1 MIRRSLPALL
11 GAVVA
16 VLTATTGA
24 SALEATIEPAGAIE
38 APSSGEISFRGGLIT
53 IRCPVTLG
61 GTANAG
67 PIAVA
72 RGSQFGLISDV
83 RIGRCS
89 GGSVERVLINNRE
102 RVWPAKIEAVLPAGG
117 TREELRG
124 ILFFLERAA
133 FQLATFGEAVSCLY
147 EGPAFGLI
155 RTTNLGEDRAGGWR
169 YSTERV
175 EALQIASFRLV
186 SGGEL
191 CPTTGSFS
199 GRFDLNPL
207 LTITVR

>member
-16 VLTATTGA
+16 ALTATTGA

-38 APSSGEISFRGGLIT
+38 APSSGELSFRGGLIT
-53 IRCPVTLG
+53 VRCPVTLG
-61 GTANAG
+61 GTVNAG
-67 PIAVA
+67 PIELS
-72 RGSQFGLISDV
+72 RGSQFGLVSDV

-89 GGSVERVLINNRE
+89 GGTVERVLINNRE
-102 RVWPAKIEAVLPAGG
+102 RVWPAKVEAVLPAGSAK
-117 TREELRG
+117 EELRG

-133 FQLATFGEAVSCLY
+133 FQLATFGEAVGCLY

-155 RTTNLGEDRAGGWR
+155 RLTNLGENRAGAWL
-169 YSTERV
+169 YSTERA
-175 EALQIASFRLV
+175 ETLPIASFRLI

-191 CPTTGSFS
+191 CPATGSFS
-199 GRFDLNPL
+199 GRVDLNPL
-207 LTITVR
+207 LTLTVR

>member
-1 MIRRSLPALL
+1 MTCRSLPALL
-11 GAVVA
+11 GAVLIALTAAAPAGALVA
-16 VLTATTGA
+16 VV
-24 SALEATIEPAGAIE
+24 EPSGAIE

-61 GTANAG
+61 GSVSGG
-67 PIAVA
+67 PIEVS
-72 RGSQFGLISDV
+72 RGAQFGSLTDV
-83 RIGRCS
+83 RVGRCS

-102 RVWPAKIEAVLPAGG
+102 RAWPAKIETVLPVGG

-124 ILFFLERAA
+124 LLFFLERAA
-133 FQLATFGEAVSCLY
+133 FQLATFGEAVACLY

-155 RTTNLGEDRAGGWR
+155 RAINLGEDGSGGWR

-175 EALQIASFRLV
+175 DALTTASFRLV

-191 CPTTGSFS
+191 CPANGSFS
-199 GRFDLNPL
+199 GRFELRPL